1 MSEIRSLEQ
10 AADSARTMQAALS
23 LGSHINR
30 WSLLFALL
38 ALFCLFYLPLSWL
51 PRTGLLVSVIANGVQ
66 MLLTLRVA
74 LDEKLFRN
82 LARQWAAASPGPP
95 ARNDTSA
102 QDELARLDQSLVRCK
117 LRPAQEITP
126 RDLDSRLC
134 GAKRLVKKQLLAF
147 SVQFATMLVFAAI
160 ANLPPAG

>member
-66 MLLTLRVA
+66 MLFALRVA

-95 ARNDTSA
+95 RGTTL
-102 QDELARLDQSLVRCK
+102 QRK
-117 LRPAQEITP
+117 T
-126 RDLDSRLC
+126 
-134 GAKRLVKKQLLAF
+134 
-147 SVQFATMLVFAAI
+147 
-160 ANLPPAG
+160 NLPGSTSHSSAASFAQHKKLLRAIWIAVCAGQRD